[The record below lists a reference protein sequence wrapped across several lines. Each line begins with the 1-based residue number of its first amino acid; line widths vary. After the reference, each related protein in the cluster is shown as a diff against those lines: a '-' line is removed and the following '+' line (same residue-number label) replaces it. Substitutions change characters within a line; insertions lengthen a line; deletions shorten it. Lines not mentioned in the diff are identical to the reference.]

1 MSNENINLP
10 QLIIDSPK
18 IDSETKDKNAQ
29 SIFVLRELADKIE
42 TVIKRWI
49 YLRPEYYKVVATW
62 IVGCYLHEKFSTYP
76 QLFFNAMKGSG
87 KTRTLNLIK
96 VLTKGEMLISLKE
109 TNLFRH
115 PEHKPLIIDEFE
127 GVGSKDADNLRQVIN
142 SSYKKGGTVVRYKKE
157 RTATGENWVKE
168 VLPAF
173 KPMAMAN
180 IWGMDEVV
188 GDRAIT
194 LVLEKTSD
202 PYYSMKQEDFDDDA
216 ELNELSTKLNEHKCT
231 WCTLVFQK
239 YLRESWNTWV
249 EKAYLPIKVDTLS
262 ALTTLTTLTTLST
275 LNSSEFESFTKE
287 ELDRNMFFE
296 EINRTGIRGRD
307 LELFFPLFI
316 ISNLLGDDWL
326 QEMFKTAK
334 VIVDDKKSNETI
346 ISKDIMLYE
355 YISDQIFTTDFI
367 SLTQITQG
375 FRQFALQDDS
385 EDRWLNTHWVAKA
398 IKRLNLVKKK
408 RRSGNKGIEFVLDI
422 EKAIEKMKMFKPEE
436 KKNG

>member
-1 MSNENINLP
+1 MDADIVLP
-10 QLIIDSPK
+10 RLILNNPK
-18 IDSETKDKNAQ
+18 EDSETREKNAQ
-29 SIFVLRELADKIE
+29 SIFLLRDAAEQIE
-42 TVIKRWI
+42 RAARRWI
-49 YLRPEYYKVVATW
+49 FLRPEYYKLVTTW
-62 IVGCYLHEKFSTYP
+62 ILGCYLHEQFSTYP

-87 KTRTLNLIK
+87 KTRILNFIK
-96 VLTKGEMLISLKE
+96 VLSSGDMLISLKE

-127 GVGSKDADNLRQVIN
+127 GVGGKDADNLRQVIN

-188 GDRAIT
+188 GDRSIT
-194 LVLEKTSD
+194 LVLERTSD
-202 PYYSMKQEDFDDDA
+202 PYYNMKQEDFDNDK
-216 ELNELSTKLNEHKCT
+216 ELNELSAKLNELKCT
-231 WCTLVFQK
+231 WCTLVYEK
-239 YLRESWNTWV
+239 YLRERWNTWV
-249 EKAYLPIKVDTLS
+249 EKTYPLAMVGTLS
-262 ALTTLTTLTTLST
+262 ALNTLTTLTTLTTLD
-275 LNSSEFESFTKE
+275 NECEPFTKE
-287 ELDRNMFFE
+287 ELDMNMFFE

-307 LELFFPLFI
+307 LELFFPLFV
-316 ISNLLGDDWL
+316 ISNMLGDDWL
-326 QEMFKTAK
+326 QDMLNTAK
-334 VIVDDKKSNETI
+334 VVVEEKKSNETI

-355 YISDQIFTTDFI
+355 YISSQIFTTDFI

-422 EKAIEKMKMFKPEE
+422 EKAIEKMKMFRPQEE
-436 KKNG
+436 KK